1 MTFID
6 KLQGISAGFFVVAMT
21 SLIGITGFIIWS
33 TVNLKGAEL
42 LFWVS
47 ASLEFLDLL
56 WIFSLGIFLG
66 WYLSPRNQ
74 PHRDKELRSD
84 DGAPSRPLN

>member
-1 MTFID
+1 MNFID

-21 SLIGITGFIIWS
+21 SLIGITGFISWS

-56 WIFSLGIFLG
+56 WIFSLGFFLG
-66 WYLSPRNQ
+66 WYLSPRK
-74 PHRDKELRSD
+74 H
-84 DGAPSRPLN
+84 SRKDNWRVFKK

>member
-21 SLIGITGFIIWS
+21 SLIGITGFISWS

-47 ASLEFLDLL
+47 VSLEFLDLL
-56 WIFSLGIFLG
+56 WIFSLGFFLG
-66 WYLSPRNQ
+66 WYLSPRKQ
-74 PHRDKELRSD
+74 
-84 DGAPSRPLN
+84 SRKDNWRVFKK

>member
-1 MTFID
+1 MNFID

-21 SLIGITGFIIWS
+21 SLIGITGFVSWA
-33 TVNLKGAEL
+33 TVSLKGAEL

-66 WYLSPRNQ
+66 WYLSPRKQSCNGNW
-74 PHRDKELRSD
+74 RVFKK
-84 DGAPSRPLN
+84 

>member
-1 MTFID
+1 MNFID

-21 SLIGITGFIIWS
+21 SLICITGFVSWA
-33 TVNLKGAEL
+33 TVSLKGAEL

-66 WYLSPRNQ
+66 WYLSPQKQ
-74 PHRDKELRSD
+74 PRRDKELRSD
-84 DGAPSRPLN
+84 DVAPSRPLN

>member
-1 MTFID
+1 MNFID

-21 SLIGITGFIIWS
+21 TGFVSWA
-33 TVNLKGAEL
+33 TVSLKGAEL

-66 WYLSPRNQ
+66 WYLSPQKQ
-74 PHRDKELRSD
+74 PRRDKELRSD